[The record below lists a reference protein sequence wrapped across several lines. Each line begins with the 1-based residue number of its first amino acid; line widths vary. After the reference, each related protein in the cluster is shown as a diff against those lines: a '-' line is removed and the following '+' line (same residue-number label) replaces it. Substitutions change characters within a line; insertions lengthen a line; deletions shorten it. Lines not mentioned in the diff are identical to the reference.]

1 MSSLGIT
8 YFCKSN
14 IFYQNNALQHTKC
27 LITQTEDLY
36 PLKGY
41 EKNYLVKSKSSGF
54 VFCSKIPTE
63 EEIYNHYNNYPIGY
77 GADSA
82 ITTIRINEV
91 LDGFEKFRKTNK
103 MLDVGCGPG
112 LFLIEAKK
120 RGWEVYG
127 TEFTDNQLTYL
138 ENKGINTLKGK
149 LNNASFED
157 ELFDVIISS
166 EVIEHINNPVEEI
179 QHFHRLLRK
188 GGVVYI
194 TTPNFNALERYLL
207 KGDYDII
214 EYPEHLSYYTPKTID
229 LLLTQNG
236 FKKLK
241 ITTTGISLARIK
253 KSLKRKNNEST
264 ENIASDEML
273 REQLET
279 GYKRHI
285 KSFING
291 LLNFF
296 GIGNSLKVW
305 YVKV

>member
-1 MSSLGIT
+1 MTNSS
-8 YFCKSN
+8 F
-14 IFYQNNALQHTKC
+14 HTKC
-27 LITQTEDLY
+27 LITNAQDLY

-41 EKNYLVKSKSSGF
+41 EKNYLVKSKSSSF
-54 VFCSKIPTE
+54 IFCSKIPTE
-63 EEIYNHYNNYPIGY
+63 EEIVEYYSNYPIGY
-77 GADSA
+77 SADLA

-91 LDGFEKFRKTNK
+91 LDEFEKFRKTNNL
-103 MLDVGCGPG
+103 LDVGCGPG
-112 LFLIEAKK
+112 LFLIEAQK

-127 TEFTDNQLTYL
+127 TEYTDKQINYL
-138 ENKGINTLKGK
+138 KEKGINTYQGK
-149 LNNASFED
+149 LNNNAFQSEQ
-157 ELFDVIISS
+157 FDIIISS
-166 EVIEHINNPVEEI
+166 EVIEHINNPVEEM

-188 GGVVYI
+188 GGLVYI

-207 KGDYDII
+207 KGDYEII
-214 EYPEHLSYYTPKTID
+214 EYPEHLSYYTPTTIN
-229 LLLTQNG
+229 LLLTNNG
-236 FKKLK
+236 FEKLK
-241 ITTTGISLARIK
+241 ITTTGVSIARIK

-264 ENIASDEML
+264 ELVASDETL

-291 LLNFF
+291 MLNFL

>member
-1 MSSLGIT
+1 MTNSS
-8 YFCKSN
+8 F
-14 IFYQNNALQHTKC
+14 HTKC
-27 LITQTEDLY
+27 LITNAQDLY

-63 EEIYNHYNNYPIGY
+63 EEILNHYNNYPIGY
-77 GADSA
+77 GADST

-91 LDGFEKFRKTNK
+91 LDGFEKFRKNNK

-127 TEFTDNQLTYL
+127 TEFTDKQLVYL
-138 ENKGINTLKGK
+138 KDKGINTLKGK
-149 LNNASFED
+149 LTNNSFED
-157 ELFDVIISS
+157 GLFDVIISS
-166 EVIEHINNPVEEI
+166 EVIEHINNPVEEM
-179 QHFHRLLRK
+179 QQFHRLLRK

-207 KGDYDII
+207 KGDYEII
-214 EYPEHLSYYTPKTID
+214 EYPEHLSYYTPTTIN
-229 LLLTQNG
+229 LLLTNNG
-236 FKKLK
+236 FEKLK
-241 ITTTGISLARIK
+241 ITTTGVSIARIK

-264 ENIASDEML
+264 ELVASDETL

-291 LLNFF
+291 MLNFL

-305 YVKV
+305 YIKIGD

>member
-1 MSSLGIT
+1 MTNSS
-8 YFCKSN
+8 F
-14 IFYQNNALQHTKC
+14 HTNC
-27 LITQTEDLY
+27 LITKAEDLY

-63 EEIYNHYNNYPIGY
+63 EEILNHYNNYPIGY

-127 TEFTDNQLTYL
+127 TEFTDNQLAYL
-138 ENKGINTLKGK
+138 NDKGINTLKGK
-149 LNNASFED
+149 LNNDSFED
-157 ELFDVIISS
+157 GLFDVIISS
-166 EVIEHINNPVEEI
+166 EVIEHINNPVEEM
-179 QHFHRLLRK
+179 QQFYRLLRK
-188 GGVVYI
+188 GGLVYI
-194 TTPNFNALERYLL
+194 TTPNFNAIERFLL
-207 KGDYDII
+207 KGDYNII
-214 EYPEHLSYYTPKTID
+214 EYPEHLCYYTKKTID
-229 LLLTQNG
+229 LLLSNNG
-236 FKKLK
+236 FKKVK
-241 ITTTGISLARIK
+241 ATTTGISIARIK

-264 ENIASDEML
+264 ENVSSDEAL

-279 GYKRHI
+279 GYKRYV
-285 KSFING
+285 KSVING
-291 LLNFF
+291 LLNLV

-305 YVKV
+305 YVKIGD

>member
-1 MSSLGIT
+1 MTNSS
-8 YFCKSN
+8 F
-14 IFYQNNALQHTKC
+14 HTKC
-27 LITQTEDLY
+27 LITNTQDLY

-54 VFCSKIPTE
+54 VFCSKIPTD

-127 TEFTDNQLTYL
+127 TEFTDNQLAYL
-138 ENKGINTLKGK
+138 NKKGINTLKGK
-149 LNNASFED
+149 LNNNSFKD
-157 ELFDVIISS
+157 EMFDIIISS
-166 EVIEHINNPVEEI
+166 EVIEHINNPVEEVK
-179 QHFHRLLRK
+179 HFNRLLRK
-188 GGVVYI
+188 GGIVYI

-207 KGDYDII
+207 KGDYEII
-214 EYPEHLSYYTPKTID
+214 EYPEHLCYYTPKTIN

-264 ENIASDEML
+264 ENIASDEAL

-279 GYKRHI
+279 GYKRYI

-296 GIGNSLKVW
+296 GIGNSLKAW

>member
-1 MSSLGIT
+1 MTNSS
-8 YFCKSN
+8 F
-14 IFYQNNALQHTKC
+14 HTKC
-27 LITQTEDLY
+27 LITNAQDLY

-63 EEIYNHYNNYPIGY
+63 EEILNHYNNYPIGY
-77 GADSA
+77 GADST

-91 LDGFEKFRKTNK
+91 LDGFEKFRKNNK

-127 TEFTDNQLTYL
+127 TEFTDKQLVYL
-138 ENKGINTLKGK
+138 KDKGINTLKGK
-149 LNNASFED
+149 LTNNSFED
-157 ELFDVIISS
+157 GLFDVIISS
-166 EVIEHINNPVEEI
+166 EVIEHINNPVEEM
-179 QHFHRLLRK
+179 QQFHRLLRK

-207 KGDYDII
+207 KGDYEII
-214 EYPEHLSYYTPKTID
+214 EYPEHLSYYTPTTIN
-229 LLLTQNG
+229 LLLTNNG
-236 FKKLK
+236 FEKLK
-241 ITTTGISLARIK
+241 ITTTGVSIARIK

-264 ENIASDEML
+264 ELVASDETL

-291 LLNFF
+291 MLNFL

-305 YVKV
+305 YVKK

>member
-1 MSSLGIT
+1 MSSLGNT

-14 IFYQNNALQHTKC
+14 IFYQNNTLQHTKC

-54 VFCSKIPTE
+54 VFCSKIPTD

-138 ENKGINTLKGK
+138 KNKGINTLKGK
-149 LNNASFED
+149 LSDDSFEN

-179 QHFHRLLRK
+179 QQFYRLLRK

-207 KGDYDII
+207 KGDYEII
-214 EYPEHLSYYTPKTID
+214 EYPEHLCYYTPKTIN

-236 FKKLK
+236 FEKLK

-264 ENIASDEML
+264 ESVASDEAL

-279 GYKRHI
+279 GYKRHL

-296 GIGNSLKVW
+296 EIGNSLKVW

>member
-1 MSSLGIT
+1 MI
-8 YFCKSN
+8 K
-14 IFYQNNALQHTKC
+14 QNFHTNC
-27 LITQTEDLY
+27 LITGTEDLF
-36 PLKGY
+36 PLEGY

-63 EEIYNHYNNYPIGY
+63 EELFNHYNNYPIGY
-77 GADSA
+77 GVDSA
-82 ITTIRINEV
+82 ITTSRINEV
-91 LDGFEKFRKTNK
+91 LDVFEKFRQTNK

-112 LFLIEAKK
+112 LFLIEAQK

-127 TEFTDNQLTYL
+127 TEFTDNQLAYL
-138 ENKGINTLKGK
+138 NNKGINTLKGK
-149 LNNASFED
+149 LSNDSFEN

-166 EVIEHINNPVEEI
+166 EVIEHINNPVEEM
-179 QHFHRLLRK
+179 QQFHRLLRK
-188 GGVVYI
+188 GGLVYI

-214 EYPEHLSYYTPKTID
+214 EYPEHLCYYTPKTID
-229 LLLTQNG
+229 LLLTNTG

-241 ITTTGISLARIK
+241 VTTTGISIARIK
-253 KSLKRKNNEST
+253 KSLKHKNNESI
-264 ENIASDEML
+264 EQISSDEAL
-273 REQLET
+273 REQLEI

-291 LLNFF
+291 MLNFL

-305 YVKV
+305 YVKK

>member
-1 MSSLGIT
+1 M
-8 YFCKSN
+8 
-14 IFYQNNALQHTKC
+14 QHTKC
-27 LITQTEDLY
+27 LITQAEDLY

-63 EEIYNHYNNYPIGY
+63 EEIFNYYNNYPIGY

-120 RGWEVYG
+120 RGWKVYG
-127 TEFTDNQLTYL
+127 TEFTDNQLAYL
-138 ENKGINTLKGK
+138 KNKGINTLKGK
-149 LNNASFED
+149 LNDNSFEN

-166 EVIEHINNPVEEI
+166 EVIEHINNPVEET
-179 QHFHRLLRK
+179 QQFYRLLRK
-188 GGVVYI
+188 GGLAYI

-207 KGDYDII
+207 KGDYEII
-214 EYPEHLSYYTPKTID
+214 EYPEHLCYYTPKTIN

-236 FKKLK
+236 FEKLK
-241 ITTTGISLARIK
+241 ITTTGVSLSRIK

-264 ENIASDEML
+264 ENITSDEAL

-291 LLNFF
+291 LLNFL
-296 GIGNSLKVW
+296 GIGNSLKAW

>member
-1 MSSLGIT
+1 MTNSS
-8 YFCKSN
+8 F
-14 IFYQNNALQHTKC
+14 HTKC
-27 LITQTEDLY
+27 LITNAQDLY

-63 EEIYNHYNNYPIGY
+63 EEILNHYNNYPIGY
-77 GADSA
+77 GADST

-91 LDGFEKFRKTNK
+91 LGGFEKFRKNNK

-127 TEFTDNQLTYL
+127 TEFTDKQLVYL
-138 ENKGINTLKGK
+138 KDKGINTLKGK
-149 LNNASFED
+149 LTNNSFED
-157 ELFDVIISS
+157 GLFDVIISS
-166 EVIEHINNPVEEI
+166 EVIEHINNPVEEM
-179 QHFHRLLRK
+179 QQFHRLLRK

-207 KGDYDII
+207 KGDYEII
-214 EYPEHLSYYTPKTID
+214 EYPEHLSYYTPTTIN
-229 LLLTQNG
+229 LLLTNNG
-236 FKKLK
+236 FEKLK
-241 ITTTGISLARIK
+241 ITTTGVSIARIK

-264 ENIASDEML
+264 ELVASDETL

-291 LLNFF
+291 MLNFL

>member
-1 MSSLGIT
+1 MKET
-8 YFCKSN
+8 RYHK
-14 IFYQNNALQHTKC
+14 KC
-27 LITQTEDLY
+27 LITGANDLY

-63 EEIYNHYNNYPIGY
+63 EELFNHYNNYPIGY

-91 LDGFEKFRKTNK
+91 LDEFEKFRKTNK

-127 TEFTDNQLTYL
+127 TEFTDKQLNYL
-138 ENKGINTLKGK
+138 KDKGINTLKGK
-149 LNNASFED
+149 LTNDSFED

-166 EVIEHINNPVEEI
+166 EVIEHINNPIEEM
-179 QHFHRLLRK
+179 QQFHRLLRK
-188 GGVVYI
+188 GGLVYI
-194 TTPNFNALERYLL
+194 TTPNFNAIERYLL
-207 KGDYDII
+207 KGDYEII
-214 EYPEHLSYYTPKTID
+214 EYPEHLSYYTPTTID
-229 LLLTQNG
+229 LLLTNNG

-241 ITTTGISLARIK
+241 ITTTGISVARIK

-264 ENIASDEML
+264 EHVSSDESI
-273 REQLET
+273 REQLEF
-279 GYKRHI
+279 GYKRYI
-285 KSFING
+285 KLFING
-291 LLNFF
+291 MLNLF
-296 GIGNSLKVW
+296 GVGNSLKAW

>member
-1 MSSLGIT
+1 LSSLGNT

-14 IFYQNNALQHTKC
+14 IFYQNNTLQHTKC

-54 VFCSKIPTE
+54 VFCSKIPTD

-138 ENKGINTLKGK
+138 KNKGINTLKGK
-149 LNNASFED
+149 LSDDSFEN

-179 QHFHRLLRK
+179 QQFYRLLRK

-207 KGDYDII
+207 KGDYEII
-214 EYPEHLSYYTPKTID
+214 EYPEHLCYYTPKTIN

-236 FKKLK
+236 FEKLK

-264 ENIASDEML
+264 ESVASDEAL

-279 GYKRHI
+279 GYKRHL

-296 GIGNSLKVW
+296 EIGNSLKVW

>member
-1 MSSLGIT
+1 MKET
-8 YFCKSN
+8 RYHK
-14 IFYQNNALQHTKC
+14 KC
-27 LITQTEDLY
+27 LITGANDLY

-63 EEIYNHYNNYPIGY
+63 EELFNHYNNYPIGY
-77 GADSA
+77 GTDSA

-91 LDGFEKFRKTNK
+91 LDEFEQFRKTNK

-127 TEFTDNQLTYL
+127 TEFTDKQLEYL
-138 ENKGINTLKGK
+138 KNKGINTLKGK
-149 LNNASFED
+149 LTDESFE
-157 ELFDVIISS
+157 ENMFDVIISS
-166 EVIEHINNPVEEI
+166 EVIEHINNPVEEM
-179 QHFHRLLRK
+179 QQFHRLLRK
-188 GGVVYI
+188 GGLVYI
-194 TTPNFNALERYLL
+194 TTPNFNAIERYLL
-207 KGDYDII
+207 KGDYEII
-214 EYPEHLSYYTPKTID
+214 EYPEHLSYYTPTTIN
-229 LLLTQNG
+229 LLLTNSG

-241 ITTTGISLARIK
+241 ITTTGISIARIK

-264 ENIASDEML
+264 KNIASDEAL

-279 GYKRHI
+279 GYKRYL

-291 LLNFF
+291 LLNFL
-296 GIGNSLKVW
+296 GIGNSLKAW